1 MTTPEGMAGSAAGT
15 MRRASFA
22 SPVGLDRLIRKEVAL
37 GSIRERPVPQG
48 HIGLAQIAP
57 FLNVASDDVIFD
69 YLKDGLQEGLAPARA
84 EDAEAELA
92 QKDDLYFGQG
102 RASVID
108 WSLKDKYTPSDVMR
122 YRDALLIQQR
132 MEGTADQLTLND
144 PGNTVAEFNQRVA
157 RHDALRRRKLDNR
170 LEWLIM
176 QAIENSIIAY
186 NDGKIKFSVD
196 YGRPAG
202 QQNQAPASG
211 LWNTT
216 TFDPI
221 GDILTMNDTMYN
233 TYGVRLRRAI
243 TSRKVMQ
250 TLWRSDRFV
259 AMAGVVGG
267 TPSAPIDPNY
277 LLPGWGPQRAID
289 MVESVTGVRFIEYDS
304 VWRSRPI
311 GSATITNNRF
321 LSENKIFFL
330 PEESELGEVDATM
343 IGFAKTL
350 TSPHPE
356 GNWTPGY
363 YEWEDEQRDPWMQVR
378 GTGIKAFPVFPYMEY
393 TYTMAVLP

>member
-92 QKDDLYFGQG
+92 QKDDLFYGQG

-132 MEGTADQLTLND
+132 LEGTADQLTLND
-144 PGNTVAEFNQRVA
+144 PGNTVAEFNARVA

-176 QAIENSIIAY
+176 QAIENAVIAY

-196 YGRPAG
+196 FGRPAG

-221 GDILTMNDTMYN
+221 GDILAMNDTMYN

-250 TLWRSDRFV
+250 SLWRSDRFI

-267 TPSAPIDPNY
+267 TPSSPIDLNY

-289 MVESVTGVRFIEYDS
+289 MVQEVTGVRFIEYDS

-330 PEESELGEVDATM
+330 PEESDLGEVDATD

-356 GNWTPGY
+356 GNWQPGY

-393 TYTMAVLP
+393 TYTMTVLP

>member
-1 MTTPEGMAGSAAGT
+1 MSIDSGMAGSAAGT
-15 MRRASFA
+15 MRRANFA
-22 SPVGLDRLIRKEVAL
+22 SPIGLDRLIRKEVSL
-37 GSIRERPVPQG
+37 GAIRERPLPQD
-48 HIGLAQIAP
+48 HIGLAQVAP
-57 FLNVASDDVIFD
+57 WLNVGSDDVIFD

-108 WSLKDKYTPSDVMR
+108 WSLKDKYTASDVTR
-122 YRDALLIQQR
+122 YRENLLIQERLQGAGV
-132 MEGTADQLTLND
+132 ELNLND
-144 PGNTVAEFNQRVA
+144 PGNMVSDFQRKVA

-170 LEWLIM
+170 MEWLIM
-176 QAIENSIIAY
+176 QAIENSIIVY

-202 QQNQAPASG
+202 QQNQAPPSG
-211 LWNTT
+211 LFGTT
-216 TFDPI
+216 TSDPI
-221 GDILTMNDTMYN
+221 GDILAMNDTMYD

-250 TLWRSDRFV
+250 SLWRSSRFV
-259 AMAGVVGG
+259 SLAGVVGG
-267 TPSAPIDPNY
+267 TPSTPIDPNY
-277 LLPGWGPQRAID
+277 LMPGWGPQKAID
-289 MVESVTGVRFIEYDS
+289 LVQEVTGVRFIEYDS
-304 VWRSRPI
+304 VWRSRAI
-311 GSATITNNRF
+311 GSQTVVNNRF

-330 PEESELGEVDATM
+330 PEESDLGEVDGTE
-343 IGFAKTL
+343 IGFGKML

-356 GNWTPGY
+356 GNWQPGY

-378 GTGIKAFPVFPYMEY
+378 GTGVKAFPVFPYMEY
-393 TYTMAVLP
+393 TYSMTVLA